1 MPDESILDL
10 AKRVEAYA
18 KAKTQRVQVTKQ
30 FLHEFETVAKHYG
43 CSQSELDLMRD
54 AVRRDT
60 ENAVETFHNLY
71 LELHQE
77 RRRNP
82 RNAEIKTSVSGM
94 WTFTDK
100 I

>member
-1 MPDESILDL
+1 MPEESVIEL

-18 KAKTQRVQVTKQ
+18 KAKTQKVQVTKQ
-30 FLHEFETVAKHYG
+30 FAHEFDAVAKHYG
-43 CSQSELDLMRD
+43 CSLQEIDLMRE

-71 LELHQE
+71 LELNQE
-77 RRRNP
+77 RRRKP
-82 RNAEIKTSVSGM
+82 RNAETKTSVSGM
-94 WTFTDK
+94 WTYTDK